1 VWACGRHSLLEYTS
15 YTQAVNRR
23 KVGGRERRAN
33 ERPVR
38 RCGFVS
44 ASASHQ
50 RQGHITSSNDNINSH
65 LDHHAPISPP
75 RSHPLSVIY
84 APSLTPRYCP
94 ARHKCHPQVSQSN
107 SRSLGLSADPKDIK
121 RHRRSQYRL
130 SPSCSVGDATC
141 HATAASPRGWIGLSD
156 CLASLKFR
164 LFTAC
169 FSACH
174 PVALKV
180 PFISAR
186 KPQIVNQIVAMVRHA
201 QPAASFGVCCMD
213 AQFGDGDECLL

>member
-1 VWACGRHSLLEYTS
+1 MWACGRHSLQYTS

-169 FSACH
+169 LPSGC
-174 PVALKV
+174 
-180 PFISAR
+180 
-186 KPQIVNQIVAMVRHA
+186 PQGSIYKCAE
-201 QPAASFGVCCMD
+201 ASD
-213 AQFGDGDECLL
+213 S